1 MKSLNNHQVE
11 ERFKKCKYKPYII
24 DSAIKPFTIRNLTFD
39 RRLSIL
45 IPGTPISDSR
55 PRHTTSGDGIG
66 YMYNPHKAALMKI
79 FKKACEKANFDTDN
93 ICVISPMYA
102 VIRAYFAI
110 NKVDHKSFK
119 DNNLFP
125 LLMKAEVSSQNEK
138 DVDNIEKVHY
148 DVMQDMENMLIFDDA
163 YIVKN
168 DTEKIAVLDEEEERI
183 EIEFFYCS
191 KVPQVYLDIL
201 TRRKEYFGYLISP
214 SYKAINNI
222 PDHKWKKV
230 FYKNVI
236 DFLTN
241 SKRPGDIMSRAREI
255 VNYAY
260 KTHQLRW
267 IEDGKNKEIVKEKI
281 INNIQSIY
289 NQIKGKK
296 KLNK

>member
-1 MKSLNNHQVE
+1 MKSLNNAQVE
-11 ERFKKCKYKPYII
+11 ERFKRSNYKPYII
-24 DSAIKPFTIRNLTFD
+24 DSSVKPFIIRNLTFD

-55 PRHTTSGDGIG
+55 PRHANTGDGIG

-79 FKKACEKANFDTDN
+79 FKKACELANFDTDS
-93 ICVISPMYA
+93 ICIISPLYA
-102 VIRAYFAI
+102 VIRAYFSI

-119 DNNLFP
+119 EEKYFP
-125 LLMKAEVSSQNEK
+125 LLEKEEVCSQNEK

-148 DVMQDMENMLIFDDA
+148 DVIQDLENMLIFDDA

-168 DTEKIAVLDEEEERI
+168 STEKIAVLDHEEERV

-191 KVPQVYLDIL
+191 NVPKVYLDIL

-222 PDHKWKKV
+222 PDRKWKKV

-236 DFLTN
+236 DFLKN
-241 SKRPGDIMSRAREI
+241 SKRPGDIMTRAKEI
-255 VNYAY
+255 INYAY

-267 IEDGKNKEIVKEKI
+267 IEDGKNKEIIKETILK
-281 INNIQSIY
+281 NIRSIY
-289 NQIKGKK
+289 EQIKGKK
-296 KLNK
+296 